1 MENIKKLYIEAH
13 KEDIEPKNIRFEN
26 LGYFFDI
33 KSGIGVQKKYIE
45 SDLKVGFVYDFIY
58 EDYNDADTYCFVI
71 LKREGNIYY
80 IAEYY
85 NGFYQYKETLLD
97 DCWVKCDVKKELGI
111 DIEEW
116 RTKKIYNKIPDMRE
130 KVKEYI
136 FELDVEIERCVDEAE
151 SILAAI
157 GDYDE
162 NPMPTNYI
170 RLEERT
176 KVLGEVKNDLQG
188 RLDELI

>member
-1 MENIKKLYIEAH
+1 MIKIQKETVTKRYREDGIYVETIIQFLYDTETEKLNHSREMQ
-13 KEDIEPKNIRFEN
+13 
-26 LGYFFDI
+26 
-33 KSGIGVQKKYIE
+33 KSGFEDSGQVRENVGDMLHPDYVWFGSYYKHI
-45 SDLKVGFVYDFIY
+45 KV
-58 EDYNDADTYCFVI
+58 EDNV
-71 LKREGNIYY
+71 L
-80 IAEYY
+80 
-85 NGFYQYKETLLD
+85 
-97 DCWVKCDVKKELGI
+97 
-111 DIEEW
+111 
-116 RTKKIYNKIPDMRE
+116 PDMRE

-136 FELDVEIERCVDEAE
+136 SELDVEIERCVDEAE

>member
-1 MENIKKLYIEAH
+1 MDKLVQHIKMDMPGIPKQGLYCYGEASFEANQAMQEPLEKLY
-13 KEDIEPKNIRFEN
+13 KYEN
-26 LGYFFDI
+26 
-33 KSGIGVQKKYIE
+33 QP
-45 SDLKVGFVYDFIY
+45 
-58 EDYNDADTYCFVI
+58 N
-71 LKREGNIYY
+71 
-80 IAEYY
+80 
-85 NGFYQYKETLLD
+85 
-97 DCWVKCDVKKELGI
+97 
-111 DIEEW
+111 
-116 RTKKIYNKIPDMRE
+116 MRE
-130 KVKEYI
+130 KVREYI
-136 FELDVEIERCVDEAE
+136 SELDAEIERCVDEAE

>member
-1 MENIKKLYIEAH
+1 MIKIQKETVTKRYREDGIYVETIIQFHYDTETEKLNHSREMQ
-13 KEDIEPKNIRFEN
+13 
-26 LGYFFDI
+26 
-33 KSGIGVQKKYIE
+33 KSGFEDSGQVRENVGDMLHPDYVWFGSYYKHI
-45 SDLKVGFVYDFIY
+45 KV
-58 EDYNDADTYCFVI
+58 EDNV
-71 LKREGNIYY
+71 L
-80 IAEYY
+80 
-85 NGFYQYKETLLD
+85 
-97 DCWVKCDVKKELGI
+97 
-111 DIEEW
+111 
-116 RTKKIYNKIPDMRE
+116 PDMRE

-136 FELDVEIERCVDEAE
+136 SELDVEIERCVDEAE

-176 KVLGEVKNDLQG
+176 KVLGEVKNDLQA